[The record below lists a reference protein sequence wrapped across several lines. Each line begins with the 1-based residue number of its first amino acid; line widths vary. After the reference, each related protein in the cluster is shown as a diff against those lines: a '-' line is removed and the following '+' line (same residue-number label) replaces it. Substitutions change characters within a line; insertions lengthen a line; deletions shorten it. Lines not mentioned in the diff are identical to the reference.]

1 MARYQQLLDDLRTPT
16 KELRRAAPDTMRAF
30 TALHTAAM
38 ADGELTGALKECVA
52 LAISVAK
59 HCDGCIAY
67 HARGA
72 ARAGATRE
80 QVAEC
85 IGVAVLME
93 GGPATVYGPRAW
105 EAFLEFEAQG
115 EATS

>member
-1 MARYQQLLDDLRTPT
+1 MDHHHQVLDDLRAPT
-16 KELRRAAPDTMRAF
+16 KDLHRAAPEVMKGF
-30 TALHTAAM
+30 GVLHQAAM
-38 ADGELTGALKECVA
+38 ADGEIPVALKECIA

-72 ARAGATRE
+72 AKAGATQG
-80 QVAEC
+80 QVAEA

-93 GGPATVYGPRAW
+93 GGPGTIYGPRAW
-105 EAFLEFEAQG
+105 EAFVEFSE
-115 EATS
+115 EATT